1 MGENNHTV
9 VARESRRVELVG
21 QLLGAGCEIAQ
32 TGIEWGM
39 KGGDERHLQLLAQF
53 RQPEIEGGQ
62 RETCVNDV
70 GFDPLER
77 IPQFP
82 LCSRRWNRVDL
93 RLDQIGKADVR
104 VIRQKGGTA
113 PLRALWIV
121 EMDEMG
127 LVTTLSEQLGGRQPI
142 GHIPAER
149 RFLPKPGDL
158 RQTFDGPIRRNGKLA
173 ALPRFLDES
182 GKKR

>member
-1 MGENNHTV
+1 
-9 VARESRRVELVG
+9 
-21 QLLGAGCEIAQ
+21 
-32 TGIEWGM
+32 
-39 KGGDERHLQLLAQF
+39 
-53 RQPEIEGGQ
+53 
-62 RETCVNDV
+62 
-70 GFDPLER
+70 
-77 IPQFP
+77 
-82 LCSRRWNRVDL
+82 
-93 RLDQIGKADVR
+93 
-104 VIRQKGGTA
+104 
-113 PLRALWIV
+113 
-121 EMDEMG
+121 MDEMG